1 MLMTLIA
8 IERREGMARAR
19 WTLALGVA
27 AGAIM
32 ALSPGLALAD
42 AIDGN
47 WCSTEGKRLSIEG
60 PAIVTPA
67 GTATHGNYSRH
78 YFTYEVPPSDPGA
91 GQTVYMALLNE
102 NTVHLTMAADAQKA
116 QQTAVEVWHR
126 CPPAVSLRLLPQTAS

>member
-1 MLMTLIA
+1 
-8 IERREGMARAR
+8 MARGR
-19 WTLALGVA
+19 WMLALGIAV
-27 AGAIM
+27 GTTI
-32 ALSPGLALAD
+32 ALSPGLARAD

-47 WCSTEGKRLSIEG
+47 WCSAEGKRISIEG

-102 NTVHLTMAADAQKA
+102 NTVHLTVASDAQKA

-126 CPPAVSLRLLPQTAS
+126 CPPAVSLRLLPQTTS